1 MTHNLRRRAVFN
13 TEAPPCCLR
22 INPLDSTIVYFGT
35 YTLIQGND
43 RKGTIEIWK
52 LRSKEGTTDVPDEQN
67 INLDDLELQGIKLGS
82 IPTHGAVLDIK
93 IDSKSITSNG
103 DSILLSTA
111 QSTGNIT
118 LWKIKKDDP
127 LDIKEVSD
135 VQLFPESTSN
145 LGETLI
151 TSINFHPR
159 KTYLSFT
166 TTTGIVGY
174 YDYSEGSNSN
184 EPVCFGKEHSLEAW
198 YADWCHL
205 EALDNIVFS
214 GGDDARLIAHD
225 TRVPFPV
232 FETSRIHDAGIVSI
246 LTARSNWCENV
257 TDPYIIWTGGYD
269 DQLCVLDLRAGAN
282 MNNGALFEGMP
293 PMLREKHNL
302 GGGVWRL
309 IPFPKENDCRVF
321 TCNMY
326 DGGRMLAYDSS
337 NAKNVEVKNYYKG
350 DHSSIT
356 YGGDWIG
363 DVAISCSFYDN
374 VVQVWEV

>member
-166 TTTGIVGY
+166 TTTGIG
-174 YDYSEGSNSN
+174 
-184 EPVCFGKEHSLEAW
+184 
-198 YADWCHL
+198 
-205 EALDNIVFS
+205 
-214 GGDDARLIAHD
+214 RAH
-225 TRVPFPV
+225 V
-232 FETSRIHDAGIVSI
+232 
-246 LTARSNWCENV
+246 
-257 TDPYIIWTGGYD
+257 
-269 DQLCVLDLRAGAN
+269 
-282 MNNGALFEGMP
+282 
-293 PMLREKHNL
+293 
-302 GGGVWRL
+302 
-309 IPFPKENDCRVF
+309 
-321 TCNMY
+321 
-326 DGGRMLAYDSS
+326 
-337 NAKNVEVKNYYKG
+337 
-350 DHSSIT
+350 
-356 YGGDWIG
+356 
-363 DVAISCSFYDN
+363 
-374 VVQVWEV
+374 